1 MTTFT
6 LADRTGTFARR
17 VRTLL
22 RQLPIIA
29 GTVEDSKQLF
39 RSSGSVAANYL
50 EADEAVSK
58 KDFIYRMKICR
69 KEIKES
75 RLWLQLIFTGGN
87 VLLEKE
93 RQSLIQE
100 SKELLYIFSA
110 IIQKAVEKNEKRQ

>member
-1 MTTFT
+1 MTIFT
-6 LADRTGTFARR
+6 LADRTGTFASR

-58 KDFIYRMKICR
+58 KDFIYRMKIC
-69 KEIKES
+69 
-75 RLWLQLIFTGGN
+75 G
-87 VLLEKE
+87 KE